1 MSTPKT
7 STRPQRLEEILQLL
21 LDDEKSSAQSLA
33 ARFDVSVMTI
43 HRDLDELQRRGMVRK
58 FHGGVSVARTG
69 NHEIAASLRRNI
81 ATENKQRLAECAA
94 GLLHPGQSLFLD
106 DSTTVAFMAQA
117 IAGIEGLGISTNY
130 LPLINTLAESGA
142 AEVRAIGGAYNH
154 SHESF
159 LGLAA
164 VRAVEE
170 LRVDVAFV
178 STSTAD
184 ADGFYHQEEAIV
196 ELKMAMLRSARRS
209 VLLMDS
215 SKLGQSSMHR
225 LGGWEHVD
233 DLITDMQAPGDFL
246 GQLKA
251 LGVRVHVAPNAPEG
265 AAR

>member
-7 STRPQRLEEILQLL
+7 GTRPQRLEEILQLL

-33 ARFDVSVMTI
+33 ARFNVSVMTI

-81 ATENKQRLAECAA
+81 ATENKQRLAQSAA
-94 GLLHPGQSLFLD
+94 DLLTPGQSLFLD
-106 DSTTVAFMAQA
+106 DSTTVAFMAPA
-117 IAGIEGLGISTNY
+117 VANIDGLGISTNY
-130 LPLINTLAESGA
+130 LPLLNTLAAAGA
-142 AEVRAIGGAYNH
+142 AEVRAIGGTYDH

-164 VRAVEE
+164 VRAVQE
-170 LRVDVAFV
+170 LRVDMAFV

-196 ELKMAMLRSARRS
+196 ELKMAMLRSARRR

-225 LGGWEHVD
+225 LGGWDNVD
-233 DLITDMQAPGDFL
+233 DLITDALAPADFL
-246 GQLKA
+246 GQLKT
-251 LGVRVHVAPNAPEG
+251 LGVRVHVAPDAMEG
-265 AAR
+265 ITE